1 MFQSSTVKRFFVVLA
16 LAIAAL
22 TMLGCAAPQ
31 TQAVTNE
38 TVTSDETAAATEFY
52 GYNRNEPNGTGGNGA
67 FVAEGETTEDVGY
80 RGGSG
85 AQGAGSDSCDPAYD
99 GATDG
104 IASEALTE
112 AQLSLSLTGY
122 GAEGALSDA
131 ELTVADMLMYALQ
144 DEYLAHAEYEQIIA
158 DFGSV
163 RPFTNIIKAEQTHID
178 SLLPLFAA
186 YGLTAPADDG
196 AAHTLAVSSLTESYQ
211 AGVGAEVNNIAMYE
225 TFLAEDL
232 PDDVRTV
239 FESLMRASENHL
251 RAFQN
256 RL

>member
-31 TQAVTNE
+31 TQAATNE

-85 AQGAGSDSCDPAYD
+85 AQDTGSDSCDPVNS
-99 GATDG
+99 GAAQTP
-104 IASEALTE
+104 SETLDESELALT
-112 AQLSLSLTGY
+112 LTGY
-122 GAEGALSDA
+122 GAQGALSDA
-131 ELTVADMLMYALQ
+131 ELTVADMLTYALQ

-186 YGLTAPADDG
+186 YDLTAPADDG
-196 AAHTLAVSSLTESYQ
+196 AAHTLAVSSLTEAYQ